1 MTVMEAVRAASAK
14 LGSSGCPSPRVD
26 AELLLCHLL
35 DLSRHQL
42 FMEGRRNLDGT
53 LLDEYFGLVDLRS
66 SRIPLQ
72 HVTGSAWFMG
82 RRFLAG
88 LGALVPRYETEVLV
102 EKLLEAVRPGPSLI
116 LDVGT
121 GSGVIAV
128 TLALELPEA
137 LVVGTDSSPGAIR
150 LAARN
155 AALHGTDNI
164 RLVLCDLAAPLRG
177 GFDAV
182 AANLPYIR
190 QGELPSLEPEVR
202 QDPRAALDG
211 GPDGL
216 SVIGRFLEE
225 APGIV
230 RRGGIIALEASGGQP
245 FRISRMLERS
255 GEWTHVERGP
265 DLSGRMRWV
274 TAART

>member
-26 AELLLCHLL
+26 SEILLCHLL
-35 DLSRHQL
+35 GVTRHQL
-42 FMEGRRNLDGT
+42 FMEGGRTLDGP
-53 LLDEYFGLVDLRS
+53 LLDEFLALVDRRA

-72 HVTGSAWFMG
+72 HVTGWAWFMG

-88 LGALVPRYETEVLV
+88 PGALVPRFETEILV
-102 EKLLEAVRPGPSLI
+102 EKLLESVPADPALI

-121 GSGVIAV
+121 GSGVIAI
-128 TLALELPEA
+128 TLAIELPGA
-137 LVVGTDSSPGAIR
+137 LVVGTDTSPEALR

-155 AALHGTDNI
+155 VALHGTGNVS
-164 RLVLCDLAAPLRG
+164 LVRCDLAAPVRA

-190 QGELPSLEPEVR
+190 QGELPSLEPEVL
-202 QDPRAALDG
+202 QDPDAALDG

-216 SVIGRFLEE
+216 SVIRRFLGE

-230 RRGGIIALEASGGQP
+230 RSGGVIAIEASGGQP
-245 FRISRMLERS
+245 FRVARLLERS
-255 GEWTHVERGP
+255 GGWRDVARGP

-274 TAART
+274 TAARR